1 MIRHDLACVEGL
13 RKVGRATTRT
23 IELNGGRPRTA
34 KLHCCG
40 RYRITLTSGQVR
52 PCSFEP
58 ALGRRDRRCPCTF
71 SSTPPQRVHTS
82 RYTISQS
89 TLLMDGN
96 CKETRTG
103 KLGVDSR
110 PEQTFPSCPSCS
122 YPARGSSR
130 SANRRSSL
138 SLFRRMGK
146 CQKTGE
152 QSKSVRHNVCQLP
165 CLCVYS

>member
-1 MIRHDLACVEGL
+1 M
-13 RKVGRATTRT
+13 TTRT
-23 IELNGGRPRTA
+23 IELNGERPRTA

-40 RYRITLTSGQVR
+40 RYRIILTSGQVR

-110 PEQTFPSCPSCS
+110 LEQQRETRETFPSCPSCS
-122 YPARGSSR
+122 YPARGSKSQVKPTVVSKDGEMSKNWR
-130 SANRRSSL
+130 AVQV
-138 SLFRRMGK
+138 GK
-146 CQKTGE
+146 AQCLPAPL
-152 QSKSVRHNVCQLP
+152 SVRL
-165 CLCVYS
+165 